1 MRRFSSAPSALS
13 FTMAAMSLSAL
24 RLWPALIICS
34 GLIAIAPQVC
44 QSQQATPA
52 PQNPA
57 QNSVPPV
64 TAAPVA
70 TAPVTSAPVAP
81 APAAAGARIL
91 LLPRQLV
98 AGERSTLAVL
108 DVNGRL
114 TPNVAVTF
122 SNGDHLKTDATGRA
136 LFVAPLT
143 PGVLFGS
150 IDGRAGRVTSTV
162 LTGAQANAVNI
173 EVLSVPRV
181 ASITDRFDVTGH
193 GFCGDADANQV
204 TIGGQPALVLAASPM
219 ALVVLPPSE
228 AEPGEAS
235 IAITCAKHA
244 AAPFSMTFVELALE
258 ADTAPLAHA
267 EHRTLK
273 VKVQGSTAKLN
284 LEARNLAPDVAD
296 LVGGNPAKQLTSGGT
311 DNLAKFEVIGKQKG
325 SFLISIR
332 LVSPNFHPAAQ

>member
-1 MRRFSSAPSALS
+1 MRRFSSAPLALS

-34 GLIAIAPQVC
+34 GLSAIAPQVC

-57 QNSVPPV
+57 QNS
-64 TAAPVA
+64 AAPTTA
-70 TAPVTSAPVAP
+70 TAVTP

-114 TPNVAVTF
+114 TPNVAVSF
-122 SNGDHLKTDATGRA
+122 SNGDRLKTDATGRA

-143 PGVLFGS
+143 SGVIFGS

-162 LTGAQANAVNI
+162 LTGAQATAANI

-219 ALVVLPPSE
+219 ALVVLPSPD
-228 AEPGEAS
+228 AEPGEANV
-235 IAITCAKHA
+235 AISCAKHT
-244 AAPFSMTFVELALE
+244 AAPFAMTFVELALE

-273 VKVQGSTAKLN
+273 VKVQGSAAKLN

-296 LVGGNPAKQLTSGGT
+296 LVGGNPAKQLTSGGA